1 MIRIFLALLLSA
13 VAALAQGSDGLPNFK
28 IVNDQVLRGGQPSDA
43 GFKELA
49 ERGVKTVVDLRWVDE
64 HSIPHEKQVV
74 EADGMRFVSIPMKG
88 IGAPTQEQVYK
99 ALDVLEDRTS
109 WPVFVHC
116 RRGSDRTGTVLAC
129 YRIAHDHWK
138 NQKALDEAKTD
149 GLSSF
154 ERAMRSFIQ
163 HFQPG
168 PDALFSVR

>member
-1 MIRIFLALLLSA
+1 VRRIAALF
-13 VAALAQGSDGLPNFK
+13 VAAAFTLAGQDSGLPNF
-28 IVNDQVLRGGQPSDA
+28 VTVSDQILRGGQPSDD
-43 GFKELA
+43 GFKKLA

-64 HSIPHEKQVV
+64 HSIPHEKQIV
-74 EADGMRFVSIPMKG
+74 ETDGMRFVSIPMKG
-88 IGAPTQEQVYK
+88 IGAPTQEQVSK
-99 ALDVLEDRTS
+99 ALSVLEDHDS

-129 YRIAHDHWK
+129 YRIAHDHWQ
-138 NQKALDEAKTD
+138 NQKALEEAKTY

-163 HFQPG
+163 HYQPG